1 MECIDVTIFK
11 KFNLHQ
17 YKLDKY
23 TFIICKYLHENTQ
36 RNIFL
41 ENIPRIL
48 MFVGETIWKCILIGF
63 SFSYCQK
70 TSYPFQGNVS
80 F

>member
-1 MECIDVTIFK
+1 MDYIDVTIFK

-23 TFIICKYLHENTQ
+23 TFIIWKYLHENTQ

-48 MFVGETIWKCILIGF
+48 MFVG
-63 SFSYCQK
+63 
-70 TSYPFQGNVS
+70 
-80 F
+80 

>member
-36 RNIFL
+36 RIIFL
-41 ENIPRIL
+41 EDIPRIL
-48 MFVGETIWKCILIGF
+48 MFVG
-63 SFSYCQK
+63 
-70 TSYPFQGNVS
+70 
-80 F
+80 